1 MEITGEIRQICDD
14 LLARYKTAI
23 TNNGHTAS
31 GNLASTASYKVEVSG
46 QYIELIFVLQDYW
59 KYLEN
64 GTKPHFP
71 PIDAIEKWIIAK
83 PIIPR
88 AISGRVPSTRQLAF
102 LIARGISEH
111 GTKST
116 KLLQNTIYNSNDLID
131 KMVDEITKQL
141 EKEIE
146 KEIDKEDI

>member
-1 MEITGEIRQICDD
+1 MEITDEIRQICAD

-46 QYIELIFVLQDYW
+46 KYIELIFVLQDYW

-88 AISGRVPSTRQLAF
+88 AISEKVPSTRQLAF
-102 LIARGISEH
+102 SIARGISKH
-111 GTKST
+111 GTKAT
-116 KLLQNTIYNSNDLID
+116 KLLQKTIDNSNDLIE
-131 KMVDEITKQL
+131 KIVDEITKQL
-141 EKEIE
+141 EKEI
-146 KEIDKEDI
+146 DKEEI

>member
-1 MEITGEIRQICDD
+1 MEITDEIRQICAD

-23 TNNGHTAS
+23 TDSGHISS

-46 QYIELIFVLQDYW
+46 KYIELIFVLQDYW

-71 PIDAIEKWIIAK
+71 PIDAVEKWIIAK

-88 AISGRVPSTRQLAF
+88 AMRGRVPSTKQLAF
-102 LIARGISEH
+102 LIAKGISER
-111 GTKST
+111 GTKAT
-116 KLLQNTIYNSNDLID
+116 KLLQNTIDNSNDLIE
-131 KMVDEITKQL
+131 KMMDEITKQL
-141 EKEIE
+141 EKEI
-146 KEIDKEDI
+146 DKEEI

>member
-1 MEITGEIRQICDD
+1 MEITDEIRQICAD

-31 GNLASTASYKVEVSG
+31 GNLASTASYKVEVNG
-46 QYIELIFVLQDYW
+46 KYIELIFVLQEYW

-71 PIDAIEKWIIAK
+71 PIDAVEKWIIAK

-88 AISGRVPSTRQLAF
+88 ATSGRVPSTKQLAF
-102 LIARGISEH
+102 LIARGISKH
-111 GTKST
+111 GTKAT
-116 KLLQNTIYNSNDLID
+116 KLLQKTIDNSNDLID

-141 EKEIE
+141 EKEI
-146 KEIDKEDI
+146 DKEEL